1 MSRRQFLFLFKE
13 ELFMTKR
20 TKLVCACAAGVTAL
34 AIVGSMGLAFFTD
47 TDKTEAAAKAGS
59 VKINVSDL
67 EIENADNVN
76 PGDEDIDIP
85 DGSREGTSHDFTFTV
100 TNSGNKS
107 VVTRNIITLT
117 IKKDGD
123 VLDAGVLALYENRK
137 ELAKKYVQ
145 LDGSTDFIPIED
157 YNNGKIVAVRYIV
170 TGASL
175 NGTGDAAEIEEGI
188 KSTKQDYHYDLSL
201 AYEATNGYQLAD
213 IKADIEVQAMQYRNT
228 KDSTWE
234 TVFTDTK
241 TATTSA

>member
-1 MSRRQFLFLFKE
+1 
-13 ELFMTKR
+13 MTK
-20 TKLVCACAAGVTAL
+20 KAKIICAALAGVTAL
-34 AIVGSMGLAFFTD
+34 GIVGSMGLAFFTD
-47 TDKTEAAAKAGS
+47 TDSTEATAKAGS
-59 VKINVSDL
+59 VIIDVTDL

-76 PGDEDIDIP
+76 PGDEDINVPKD
-85 DGSREGTSHDFTFTV
+85 SREGTSHDFKFTV

-117 IKKDGD
+117 IKKDGN
-123 VLDAGVLALYENRK
+123 VLDANMLALYENRK
-137 ELAKKYVQ
+137 ELSKKYVQ
-145 LDGSTDFIPIED
+145 LDGSTDFIPYED
-157 YNNGKIVAVRYIV
+157 YTTGKIVAVRYIV

-188 KSTKQDYHYDLSL
+188 TSTKQDYSYDLSL
-201 AYEATNGYQLAD
+201 SLEATNGYQLAD